1 MPYKQPYKQVS
12 KNDGASA
19 VGAIATIGALIAKI
33 GTAAKT
39 AGAVAKTGATVAKG
53 VKGAKAVST
62 GAKTV
67 KTAKTAS
74 TTAKSAKGSKRL
86 GKVSDAGKKALDKGK
101 KVVEKGKDVVE
112 KGKDAYDKGAE
123 KIADATGFDKQNI
136 KDFGTEKGQELKD
149 AVSTKIQA
157 GKESQEEEPTPAVQQ
172 APYSRPS
179 HEAQGSY
186 ANPQGPSMFDFRKD
200 HGPSFG
206 KNVNY
211 ANSNHGASLP
221 ADANNNNEDDKPVDE
236 NSNYLSSI
244 DKFNLWSKTDP
255 EQMWQSYSA
264 PITIKGVTFDAA
276 DAIRLGI
283 MGGKLID
290 KGIKKHKANKW
301 AKEELKKKLASTTPG
316 SGVLK
321 SSINT
326 SPANTLL
333 NLGKYDVGPKLPN
346 VKVPLK
352 PTNVDNKKKKKK
364 TT

>member
-19 VGAIATIGALIAKI
+19 VGAIATIGALIAKAA
-33 GTAAKT
+33 TAAKT
-39 AGAVAKTGATVAKG
+39 AGAVAKTGATIAKG

-62 GAKTV
+62 GAKAV

-74 TTAKSAKGSKRL
+74 TTA
-86 GKVSDAGKKALDKGK
+86 
-101 KVVEKGKDVVE
+101 
-112 KGKDAYDKGAE
+112 KGAE

-211 ANSNHGASLP
+211 ANSNHGASLNGP
-221 ADANNNNEDDKPVDE
+221 DANNSNEEEKPVDE
-236 NSNYLSSI
+236 NSNYLSSLEQL
-244 DKFNLWSKTDP
+244 NLWSKTDP

-290 KGIKKHKANKW
+290 KGIKKHRANKA
-301 AKEELKKKLASTTPG
+301 AKEELNKKPLTSGVGST
-316 SGVLK
+316 GVLK

-326 SPANTLL
+326 EKPGLL
-333 NLGKYDVGPKLPN
+333 DDKGNVKLPIPKSFVGQN
-346 VKVPLK
+346 VKVP
-352 PTNVDNKKKKKK
+352 VM
-364 TT
+364 